1 MHWNI
6 DPVIVFIGPI
16 ELRYYGVLFA
26 IGLLLC
32 AWRAPYNFDE
42 WRLPR
47 EHAERLTLWVPVGM
61 LLGAHYIHL
70 IFYETEGL
78 FDFPHAVGSSA
89 SCGFGHGL
97 ANTVGGWFGSVP
109 DDDCH
114 VVLGR
119 FFGLGSGLAS
129 HGGGLG
135 CVLAVWLFWHL
146 YGRQLHVRFYDYAD
160 AVIVTSVWVYPF
172 VRLGNFFNSEI
183 VGRPTDG
190 PFGVVFERYYSEPRH
205 PVVLYEAAM
214 YFAELALVI
223 WLQKNYARK
232 LRSGVFFFGVL
243 MLHFSLR
250 FIAEFFKESQGVD
263 EGWPYHLNMG
273 HALSLPVVL
282 GCAFMLFGTKRF
294 NMLAPLTPEEIAER
308 QAIEDAWLARG
319 GPGGPAVAPPQ
330 DESAKDDDES
340 DDEKAEKPVKKKRKK
355 ARKASS
361 T

>member
-6 DPVIVFIGPI
+6 DPVIVFLGPI
-16 ELRYYGVLFA
+16 ELRYYGVCFA

-70 IFYETEGL
+70 LFYETEGL
-78 FDFPHAVGSSA
+78 FDFPHVIGGD
-89 SCGFGHGL
+89 SCETGHSL
-97 ANTVGGWFGSVP
+97 ANTVLGWAPSWLGVDP
-109 DDDCH
+109 PEDGCRIA
-114 VVLGR
+114 LGR

-135 CVLAVWLFWHL
+135 CVLAVLLFWHL
-146 YGRQLHVRFYDYAD
+146 HGRKVSLGFHHYCD
-160 AVIVTSVWVYPF
+160 AVMVTSIWVYPF

-183 VGRPTDG
+183 VGRPTNSI
-190 PFGVVFERYYSEPRH
+190 FGVIFDRYYAEPRH

-214 YFAELALVI
+214 YFAEIALAV
-223 WLQKNYARK
+223 WLQKRYARK
-232 LRSGVFFFGVL
+232 VRDGVFFYGLL
-243 MLHFSLR
+243 MTHFTLR

-263 EGWPYHLNMG
+263 EDWPYHLNMG
-273 HALSLPVVL
+273 HALSAPIVI
-282 GCAFMLFGTKRF
+282 GCALMLFGTKRF
-294 NMLAPLTPEEIAER
+294 NVFAPLTDDEIAKR
-308 QAIEDAWLARG
+308 DAIEAAWLARG
-319 GPGGPAVAPPQ
+319 GPGGPAELAPALVE
-330 DESAKDDDES
+330 ESTEADV
-340 DDEKAEKPVKKKRKK
+340 EKPKKKKRKK
-355 ARKASS
+355 QKPKEA

>member
-6 DPVIVFIGPI
+6 DPVIVFLGPI
-16 ELRYYGVLFA
+16 ELRYYGVCFA
-26 IGLLLC
+26 LGLLLC

-70 IFYETEGL
+70 LFYETEGL
-78 FDFPHAVGSSA
+78 FDFPHAVGSGT
-89 SCGFGHGL
+89 CGFGEGL
-97 ANTVGGWFGSVP
+97 GNTVGSWFGHAPSS
-109 DDDCH
+109 DCH

-135 CVLAVWLFWHL
+135 CVLAVLLFWRLH
-146 YGRQLHVRFYDYAD
+146 GRKLEHVRFHHYAD
-160 AVIVTSVWVYPF
+160 AVMVTSIWVYPF

-183 VGRPTDG
+183 VGRPTNSI
-190 PFGVVFERYYSEPRH
+190 FGVVFDRYYSEPRH

-214 YFAELALVI
+214 YFGELALSI
-223 WLQKNYARK
+223 WLQKRYARK
-232 LRSGVFFFGVL
+232 LRAGVFFYGLL
-243 MLHFSLR
+243 MTHFTLR

-263 EGWPYHLNMG
+263 DDWPYHLNMG
-273 HALSLPVVL
+273 HVLSAPIIL

-294 NMLAPLTPEEIAER
+294 NVLTPLTDEEKAER

-319 GPGGPAVAPPQ
+319 GPGGPAELPGGTPAVEPETDAP
-330 DESAKDDDES
+330 K
-340 DDEKAEKPVKKKRKK
+340 KKKRKK
-355 ARKASS
+355 AKRAEAS
-361 T
+361 

>member
-16 ELRYYGVLFA
+16 ELRYYGVCFA

-42 WRLPR
+42 FRVPR

-70 IFYETEGL
+70 LFYETEGL
-78 FDFPHAVGSSA
+78 FDFPHSVGSDA
-89 SCGFGHGL
+89 TCGFGHGL
-97 ANTVGGWFGSVP
+97 ANTVGGWFGSAP
-109 DDDCH
+109 PDDCH

-135 CVLAVWLFWHL
+135 CVLAVLFFWHR
-146 YGRQLHVRFYDYAD
+146 YGRPLHLRFHHYTD
-160 AVIVTSVWVYPF
+160 AVMVTSIWVYPF

-183 VGRPTDG
+183 VGRPTDSV
-190 PFGVVFERYYSEPRH
+190 FGVVFDRYYSEPRH
-205 PVVLYEAAM
+205 PVVLYEALM
-214 YFAELALVI
+214 YFGELAFSI
-223 WLQKNYARK
+223 WAVKRYARK
-232 LRSGVFFFGVL
+232 LRAGVFFYGFL
-243 MLHFSLR
+243 MIHFTLR

-273 HALSLPVVL
+273 HVLSAPIVI
-282 GCAFMLFGTKRF
+282 GCAYMLFATKRY
-294 NMLAPLTPEEIAER
+294 NLLAPLTPEEIAEQDEVER
-308 QAIEDAWLARG
+308 RWLERG
-319 GPGGPAVAPPQ
+319 GPGGSATPTPEDVAEE
-330 DESAKDDDES
+330 DEAP
-340 DDEKAEKPVKKKRKK
+340 KPKKKKKKK
-355 ARKASS
+355 AA

>member
-1 MHWNI
+1 VHWNI

-16 ELRYYGVLFA
+16 ELRYYGVCFA
-26 IGLLLC
+26 LGLLLC

-70 IFYETEGL
+70 LFYETEGL
-78 FDFPHAVGSSA
+78 FDFPHAVGTGE
-89 SCGFGHGL
+89 CGFGEGL
-97 ANTVGGWFGSVP
+97 GNTVGSWFGSTP
-109 DDDCH
+109 SSDCH

-135 CVLAVWLFWHL
+135 CVLAVLLFWYLH
-146 YGRQLHVRFYDYAD
+146 GRKLGTRFHHYAD
-160 AVIVTSVWVYPF
+160 AVMVTSIWVYPF

-183 VGRPTDG
+183 VGRPTNG
-190 PFGVVFERYYSEPRH
+190 PFGVIFDRYYAEPRH

-214 YFAELALVI
+214 YFAELALSI
-223 WLQKNYARK
+223 WLQKRYARK
-232 LRSGVFFFGVL
+232 LRAGVFFYGLL
-243 MLHFSLR
+243 MTHFTLR

-263 EGWPYHLNMG
+263 DDWPYHLNMG
-273 HALSLPVVL
+273 HVLSLPIIL

-294 NMLAPLTPEEIAER
+294 SALAPLTDEEKAER
-308 QAIEDAWLARG
+308 QRIEDAWLARG
-319 GPGGPAVAPPQ
+319 GPGGPAELPAGATPAEPEPDAP
-330 DESAKDDDES
+330 K
-340 DDEKAEKPVKKKRKK
+340 KKKRKK
-355 ARKASS
+355 AKKAEA

>member
-6 DPVIVFIGPI
+6 DPVIVFLGPI
-16 ELRYYGVLFA
+16 ELRYYGVCFA

-42 WRLPR
+42 FRLPR

-70 IFYETEGL
+70 LFYETEGL
-78 FDFPHAVGSSA
+78 FDLPHAVGSGECS
-89 SCGFGHGL
+89 FGTGL
-97 ANTVGGWFGSVP
+97 SNTVAGWFGSTP
-109 DDDCH
+109 DTDCH

-135 CVLAVWLFWHL
+135 CVLALYFFWFR
-146 YGRQLHVRFYDYAD
+146 YGRPLGTRYVHYAD
-160 AVIVTSVWVYPF
+160 AVMVTSIWVYPW

-183 VGRPTDG
+183 VGRPTDSV
-190 PFGVVFERYYSEPRH
+190 FGVVFERYYSEPRH
-205 PVVLYEAAM
+205 PVVLYEALM
-214 YFAELALVI
+214 YFAELALAV
-223 WLQKNYARK
+223 WATKRYARK
-232 LRSGVFFFGVL
+232 LRAGVFFFGFL
-243 MLHFSLR
+243 MIHFTLR

-273 HALSLPVVL
+273 HALSAPIVI
-282 GCAFMLFGTKRF
+282 GCAIMIFGTKRYNLF
-294 NMLAPLTPEEIAER
+294 APLTPEEIAER
-308 QAIEDAWLARG
+308 DAIEEAWLARG
-319 GPGGPAVAPPQ
+319 GPGGPAVMPAAPP
-330 DESAKDDDES
+330 DEEPKP
-340 DDEKAEKPVKKKRKK
+340 AEKKKRKK
-355 ARKASS
+355 ARKAS